1 MRRALRFIVIAA
13 ILLGIAW
20 WISTIPGTLT
30 AHAGAYIVQTSVP
43 VAIVLLIAAVII
55 VVILLRV
62 LGGIRRAPRGY
73 GAWRGGRRSKL
84 GEVATHR
91 ALNALAAGDAK
102 AAQAESQRARKLLGE
117 TPLVLL
123 LIAESARLAGDQPQS
138 QAAFQKLA
146 GEKNTAFLGHRGLL
160 RLSAATGDHATA
172 SKHALSAADAY
183 PGSAWLKNQRLDLAV
198 RKTDWKAA
206 LTLARTP
213 AETAALATAAAIAAP
228 TNRETLAFAKQ
239 AIKASPGLAPASV
252 TYATAL
258 RKAGKPRAAKRALLK
273 AWTTAPNP
281 LISAAYL
288 EGISTPLERAQAA
301 GDLAFV
307 NPNHPESELL
317 LAETAL
323 PAKLTGEAKRHAN
336 AAITGGLTD
345 KRPYAVLAALDD
357 GRDALAALANA
368 PIPRWRCNS
377 CFTEHDQWDP
387 VCPHCAK
394 PGTFTWTP
402 APSKALVPVSA

>member
-1 MRRALRFIVIAA
+1 MRRALRFIIIAA
-13 ILLGIAW
+13 ILLGLAW
-20 WISTIPGTLT
+20 WISAIPGTLT
-30 AHAGAYIVQTSVP
+30 AHAGAYTVQTSAP
-43 VAIVLLIAAVII
+43 IAILLLVAIVALF
-55 VVILLRV
+55 VILLRV
-62 LGGIRRAPRGY
+62 LGGVRRAPRGY
-73 GAWRGGRRSKL
+73 GLWRGGRRRKL
-84 GEVATHR
+84 GEIATHR

-102 AAQAESQRARKLLGE
+102 AAQAESTRARKLLGE

-123 LIAESARLAGDQPQS
+123 LVAESARLSGNQTQA
-138 QAAFQKLA
+138 QAAFEKLA

-160 RLSAATGDHATA
+160 RLSTATGDHSTA

-198 RKTDWKAA
+198 KKTDWKAA
-206 LTLARTP
+206 LALARTP
-213 AETAALATAAAIAAP
+213 AEVAALATAAAIAAP
-228 TNRETLAFAKQ
+228 TNREALALSKQ
-239 AIKASPGLAPASV
+239 AI
-252 TYATAL
+252 
-258 RKAGKPRAAKRALLK
+258 KPRAAKRALLK

-307 NPNHPESELL
+307 NPSHAESELL

-336 AAITGGLTD
+336 AAITAGLSD

-357 GRDALAALANA
+357 GREALAALASA
-368 PIPRWRCNS
+368 PIPRWRCNA
-377 CFTEHDQWDP
+377 CFTEHDSWEP

-394 PGTFTWTP
+394 PGTFTWMS

>member
-1 MRRALRFIVIAA
+1 MRRAIRFIIIAA

-20 WISTIPGTLT
+20 WVSTIPGTLT
-30 AHAGAYIVQTSVP
+30 IHAGAYTVQTSAP
-43 VAIVLLIAAVII
+43 IAILLLAAIVLLF
-55 VVILLRV
+55 VILFRV
-62 LGGIRRAPRGY
+62 IGGVRRAPGGY
-73 GAWRGGRRSKL
+73 GMWRGRRRKNL
-84 GEVATHR
+84 GDIATHR

-123 LIAESARLAGDQPQS
+123 LVAESARLSGNQPQA
-138 QAAFQKLA
+138 QAAFEKLA

-160 RLSAATGDHATA
+160 RLSAATGDHDTA

-198 RKTDWKAA
+198 KKTDWKAA
-206 LTLARTP
+206 LALARTP
-213 AETAALATAAAIAAP
+213 AEVAALATAAALAAP
-228 TNRETLAFAKQ
+228 TNREALAFSKQ
-239 AIKASPGLAPASV
+239 AIKANPALAPASV
-252 TYATAL
+252 AYATAL
-258 RKAGKPRAAKRALLK
+258 RKANKPRAAKRALLK

-288 EGISTPLERAQAA
+288 DGISGPLERAQAA
-301 GDLAFV
+301 GDLAFAK
-307 NPNHPESELL
+307 PGHAESELL

-336 AAITGGLTD
+336 AAIAAGLSD

-357 GRDALAALANA
+357 GREALDALANA
-368 PIPRWRCNS
+368 PIPRWRCNA
-377 CFTEHDQWDP
+377 CFTEHDSWDP

-402 APSKALVPVSA
+402 APSKALVPV